1 MIVVTDQILVWPLVS
16 IILGTFAA
24 GRIEAADKAG
34 HDILRIS
41 AAAAF
46 REGDSMLYL

>member
-1 MIVVTDQILVWPLVS
+1 MIVVTDQIPVWPLVS

-24 GRIEAADKAG
+24 GRIAAADKAG
-34 HDILRIS
+34 HDIFRIS

>member
-1 MIVVTDQILVWPLVS
+1 MIVVNDRILVWSLVS
-16 IILGTFAA
+16 IILGAFAA
-24 GRIEAADKAG
+24 SRIAAADKAG

-41 AAAAF
+41 ATAAF